1 MNKRTI
7 VRILKVVNKVE
18 DWLLISMLSL
28 MVGLAVLQIFY
39 RNFSGGGIAWIDPL
53 LRMLVL
59 WVALSGAVIATRT
72 DNHIR
77 IDFFAKALSRRYYLL
92 VQRLV
97 YLYCAIICGFIA
109 WHAVRFVQ
117 MDYEYGT
124 EAFAGIPAWTTEVI
138 IPIAFGLMAFRYC
151 LLIVLPPRKVRQ

>member
-7 VRILKVVNKVE
+7 VRILRVVNKVE
-18 DWLLISMLSL
+18 DWLLISMLSV
-28 MVGLAVLQIFY
+28 MVALAVLQILY

-77 IDFFAKALSRRYYLL
+77 IDFFAKALARRYYLL
-92 VQRLV
+92 VQRFV
-97 YLYCAIICGFIA
+97 YMYCAVICGFIA
-109 WHAVRFVQ
+109 WHAVHFVQ

-124 EAFAGIPAWTTEVI
+124 EAFAGIPAWVTEII
-138 IPIAFGLMAFRYC
+138 IPVAFGLMALRYC
-151 LLIVLPPRKVRQ
+151 LLILLPPRKARK